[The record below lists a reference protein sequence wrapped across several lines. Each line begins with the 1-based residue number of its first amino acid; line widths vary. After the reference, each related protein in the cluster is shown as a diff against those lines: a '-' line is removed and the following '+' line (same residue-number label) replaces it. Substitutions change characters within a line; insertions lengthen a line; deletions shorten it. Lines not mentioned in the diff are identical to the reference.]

1 MNDGFELRGT
11 PGKGDGVF
19 ATKPFKIGDTVIPG
33 VIDKV
38 VDGNNA
44 HASQIGE
51 NQFVLHAGLISLV
64 NHSCDPN
71 CGVRVN
77 ETGAHD
83 FVARKTI
90 SANEEITFD
99 YAMRNYTIDHFP
111 KMCMCGSNMC
121 RGTITGWKDLPFETK
136 QEYAGLVAPYLIELD
151 ARNSRERT

>member
-1 MNDGFELRGT
+1 MNDGFELSGT

-19 ATKPFKIGDTVIPG
+19 ATKPFKIGDTVMTG
-33 VIDKV
+33 GIDKV

-77 ETGAHD
+77 ETGAND

-121 RGTITGWKDLPFETK
+121 RGAITGWKDLPFEKK
-136 QEYAGLVAPYLIELD
+136 QEYAGLVAPYLIALD

>member
-1 MNDGFELRGT
+1 MNDGFELRST
-11 PGKGDGVF
+11 PAKGDGVF
-19 ATKPFKIGDTVIPG
+19 ATKPFKIGDTVMPG

-38 VDGNNA
+38 VDGNHA

-90 SANEEITFD
+90 STNEEITFD

-121 RGTITGWKDLPFETK
+121 RGAITGWKDLPFEK
-136 QEYAGLVAPYLIELD
+136 KKEYAGFVALYLIELD
-151 ARNSRERT
+151 ARTSRDQT

>member
-1 MNDGFELRGT
+1 MNAGFELRGT
-11 PGKGDGVF
+11 PGKGVGVF
-19 ATKPFKIGDTVIPG
+19 ATKPFKIGHTVMPG

-38 VDGNNA
+38 VDGNYS

-51 NQFVLHAGLISLV
+51 NQFVLHASLISQV

-99 YAMRNYTIDHFP
+99 YAMRNYMIDHFP

-121 RGTITGWKDLPFETK
+121 RGTITGWKDLPFEK
-136 QEYAGLVAPYLIELD
+136 KKEYAGLVAPYLIELD
-151 ARNSRERT
+151 ARNSREQT

>member
-1 MNDGFELRGT
+1 MYPRAIAPANEMYRSVLMYLCATLRS
-11 PGKGDGVF
+11 
-19 ATKPFKIGDTVIPG
+19 
-33 VIDKV
+33 
-38 VDGNNA
+38 NR
-44 HASQIGE
+44 
-51 NQFVLHAGLISLV
+51 FVLHAGLISLV

-83 FVARKTI
+83 FAARKTI

-99 YAMRNYTIDHFP
+99 YAMRNYMIDHFP

-121 RGTITGWKDLPFETK
+121 RGTITGWKDLPFEKK

-151 ARNSRERT
+151 ARNSRDRT